1 VPLNTIRLSLDSIV
15 EEALP
20 EDCEMLVSSMNNAL
34 GSMSETLN
42 DVLSYQKI
50 EEGKLEL
57 VPARFTVAN
66 ELEKVLSVFDISVKS
81 DQLNLRMH
89 IDDDVPSHLVSDCH
103 RIRQVS
109 RISCVGVFVSLFLKL
124 QLLALLSCHFICV
137 RFLIVFSPSIDIVK
151 LFEQRNQ
158 VYSKARG
165 HCYRSANGE
174 STQRGSPNGTIFV
187 QF

>member
-1 VPLNTIRLSLDSIV
+1 MPLNTIRLSLDSIV

-20 EDCEMLVSSMNNAL
+20 EDCEMLVSSMNNAV

-109 RISCVGVFVSLFLKL
+109 RISCVGVFVFP
-124 QLLALLSCHFICV
+124 
-137 RFLIVFSPSIDIVK
+137 FS
-151 LFEQRNQ
+151 
-158 VYSKARG
+158 
-165 HCYRSANGE
+165 
-174 STQRGSPNGTIFV
+174 
-187 QF
+187 